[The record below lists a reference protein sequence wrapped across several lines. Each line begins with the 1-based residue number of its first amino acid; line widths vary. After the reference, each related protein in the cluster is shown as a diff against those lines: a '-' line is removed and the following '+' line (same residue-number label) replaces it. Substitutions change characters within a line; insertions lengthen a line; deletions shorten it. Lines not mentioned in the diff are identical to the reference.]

1 MNRHGFTLIATLWVV
16 TALAAAVGLSLAATR
31 LGQQTSLNRI
41 ALTHTRWAAEACLA
55 ITQARWT
62 QGRLT
67 DTATVGLG
75 RQTRCAWRTED
86 PTAKVNFNAVDPD
99 VLRRLGGSEPFVR
112 ALLDQRHRAPFD
124 DVGQVAALPGADST
138 LLRFGAVV
146 GPGSVNLSGAP
157 RPVLVAVLGP
167 EAGEAV
173 ERLLGRRTLGRPY
186 PSLDA
191 LIADVSPPTRTAL
204 LERYADLARSTT
216 FTAPQLVVT
225 ATGWIDGLPLRA
237 MIDVVAVPLPERL
250 AIVRRRMW

>member
-1 MNRHGFTLIATLWVV
+1 MNRRGFALIATLWVV
-16 TALAAAVGLSLAATR
+16 AALATAVGLSLTATR
-31 LGQQTSLNRI
+31 LGQQTTLNRI
-41 ALTHTRWAAEACLA
+41 ALTRGRWAAEACLA
-55 ITQARWT
+55 LAQARWT

-67 DTATVGLG
+67 DTTTVDLG

-86 PTAKVNFNAVDPD
+86 PTAKVNVNTVEVN
-99 VLRRLGGSEPFVR
+99 VLRRLGASEPFVR

-138 LLRFGAVV
+138 LLRFVTVV
-146 GPGSVNLSGAP
+146 GPGFVNLSAAP
-157 RPVLVAVLGP
+157 RLVLVAVLGS

-173 ERLLGRRTLGRPY
+173 ERVLSRRTLGRPY
-186 PSLDA
+186 ASLDA
-191 LIADVSPPTRTAL
+191 LIADVSPPTRAVL
-204 LERYADLARSTT
+204 LERYADLARSAT

-237 MIDVVAVPLPERL
+237 MIDVVAVHLPERL